1 MTFCQI
7 IIHNVL
13 CQIQNYQ
20 AHKRHRWPNDQ
31 KPEDKMA
38 EMDLLDGLNTAS
50 DKDSKTSVP
59 LIRKIKEMTKFL
71 TR

>member
-1 MTFCQI
+1 MTSCQI
-7 IIHNVL
+7 FIHNAL

-38 EMDLLDGLNTAS
+38 EMDLLDGLNIAS
-50 DKDSKTSVP
+50 DKDSKTNVP
-59 LIRKIKEMTKFL
+59 LICEIKEMTRF
-71 TR
+71 